1 MLIDSHCHLLSSE
14 YDDVD
19 KEIKDAIL
27 SGVDKVI
34 INGYDIKS
42 SLEAVKLAKKY
53 DEVYAA
59 VGIGPENISDVTAE
73 DILKIKELVDN
84 DKVVAIGEIGLDYYW
99 TKENKTE
106 QINVFKNMLSIAKEK
121 SLPVIVHNREA
132 TMDTY
137 NLINEYNVTGIL
149 HCFSGSVET
158 AKEFIKKDFLIGI
171 GGVVTFKNAKKLKEI
186 VKEIPLECISLETDS
201 PYLSPEPFRGKKNN
215 PSKLSYIVREIA
227 VLKGVSEEKV
237 IDVTGRNVVAKFD
250 L

>member
-42 SLEAVKLAKKY
+42 SLEAVKLSKKY
-53 DEVYAA
+53 DEVYVA

-237 IDVTGRNVVAKFD
+237 IDVTSCNVVAKFD